1 MQRKKLCYK
10 SSFCNIWI
18 SPERY
23 VLHSSSCDEE
33 NTWVEQEFWIHVS
46 NKTLTLNKK
55 KNCPRLH
62 MFLLLFYLNDFPY
75 NKHATFTFWL
85 PHKKIKLSLSMI
97 VFYSVYFFKLSF
109 VTYRFQIIS
118 WPREQRHS
126 SRCREAHK
134 IGGHFQTNLI
144 YACAYLPPRFG
155 LIVGK

>member
-55 KNCPRLH
+55 KKTVQDYIC
-62 MFLLLFYLNDFPY
+62 FYCCFIWMTSL
-75 NKHATFTFWL
+75 TISML
-85 PHKKIKLSLSMI
+85 LSLSDYLI
-97 VFYSVYFFKLSF
+97 KKSSYRYRWLFFIQYTFLNYHLLPTGFRSSADLVNKGTPPA
-109 VTYRFQIIS
+109 VV
-118 WPREQRHS
+118 RHT
-126 SRCREAHK
+126 R
-134 IGGHFQTNLI
+134 
-144 YACAYLPPRFG
+144 
-155 LIVGK
+155 